1 MRVTLCVQAASPS
14 PWSKSLYQQLDC
26 GYVITYI
33 YTGHNPSVSWSVYFS
48 SFCIL
53 TVTDLVNRATVCMHT
68 VWWRSPSHDTASV
81 AGCLNSQFTRVTAQW
96 NKAALLIE
104 DQSSAIYVSF
114 TWPDKYARCLQKL
127 EHFIVVKPS
136 STRPQ
141 QTRMQFLKLDLR
153 CS

>member
-1 MRVTLCVQAASPS
+1 MISKCVRRCVRKIFMRSNTCLQSRQDYVRVFQIRCGRRRVTLCVQAASPS

-104 DQSSAIYVSF
+104 DQS
-114 TWPDKYARCLQKL
+114 C
-127 EHFIVVKPS
+127 
-136 STRPQ
+136 
-141 QTRMQFLKLDLR
+141 
-153 CS
+153 